1 MTAEARVYIVK
12 DRLNQSTRLVRAT
25 NPAQALRFV
34 ATDQFT
40 VAPAKTNDLV
50 ALLGSNIQVENA
62 TLTLEAVNAAD
73 AEAA

>member
-1 MTAEARVYIVK
+1 MTTEARVYIVK
-12 DRLNQSTRLVRAT
+12 DRLNQSTRLVRAN

-34 ATDQFT
+34 ATDQFS

-62 TLTLEAVNAAD
+62 TLTLEAVNAD
-73 AEAA
+73 SEAA